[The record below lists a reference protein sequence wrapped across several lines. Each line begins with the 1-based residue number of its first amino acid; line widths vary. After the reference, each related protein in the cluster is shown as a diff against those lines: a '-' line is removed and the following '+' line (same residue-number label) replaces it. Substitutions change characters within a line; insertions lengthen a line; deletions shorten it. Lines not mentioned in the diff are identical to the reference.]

1 MQSEEKGMNIFEGIS
16 FCSSH
21 SRMLKQVA
29 WQVCGNSI
37 LETPKTWLALAKL
50 TYVAPAL
57 RWG

>member
-1 MQSEEKGMNIFEGIS
+1 MNIFEGIS

-29 WQVCGNSI
+29 WKVCGNSI